1 MPINMSNME
10 DALTSMLRTD
20 YIPLKDTEKL
30 ARLREYYVD
39 YGSYVSQILTSVDQL
54 IVGRRG
60 TGKTTLLYRALV
72 ECMRSWTSDV
82 DCLAR
87 NRTLG
92 IYMDLNKCQSLAEAS
107 NDDFQE
113 FEHVFITELCEVIR
127 EELNRSW
134 PALTKDPSFFSRLF
148 RSAELRK
155 IAEVRKLVSELA
167 RVLVTG
173 IPRLAERTSPQ
184 KVKASQKTKQ
194 ARSVKGK
201 LSATPSSAA
210 LSGEGSVNLSEASE
224 YENTYEELIQ
234 YRLTVADI
242 LRLLGA
248 IKDAAG
254 ISNIFIFIDE
264 FSALSNDLQRRF
276 TTLLK
281 RIIGNHDG
289 VYVKLC
295 AITDNY
301 SFGSSIILQRDLFE
315 VPLDLDAF
323 VERSG
328 SLNAAM
334 KDLADLTRKIVEQRF
349 ATYLDATSEEIFEEP
364 EDAWR
369 ELGRAAM
376 GVPRTLGIVLKYAWT
391 RSTSSGRKR
400 KISRSDVEHGI
411 RAASKAYYKQLEGA
425 SKDGLAVP
433 RYVFE
438 IWNAL
443 IQRAVAEKSKGSRAA
458 SHFMVLVSN
467 QERLK
472 YLSMFFLVHLLT
484 DGRTTKKESSPR
496 TLYCF
501 DYGICLENTLEF
513 SEDKNIIRQQRFAYD
528 NVLQRFDQY
537 FQKQEDKRLVC
548 TKCGTVY
555 LEKELFVGGHRLT
568 FCPADKTDLKEIEG
582 DNGRSEYTEEEIRII
597 GTIRSATPEDQLV
610 ARAIADDVGCYVQK
624 VGKFAEKLDK
634 ADVIEREKLP
644 NGRYIYFDRKRDERT
659 RALK

>member
-1 MPINMSNME
+1 MPISVASME

-39 YGSYVSQILTSVDQL
+39 YMGYVSQILGEVDQL
-54 IVGRRG
+54 IIGRRG

-72 ECMRSWTSDV
+72 ECMRSWTPDA
-82 DCLAR
+82 DCVAKR
-87 NRTLG
+87 RTLG
-92 IYMDLNKCQSLAEAS
+92 IYMDLNKCQSLADAS
-107 NDDFQE
+107 GEGFQE

-134 PALTKDPSFFSRLF
+134 PELAKDPGFFTRLF
-148 RSAELRK
+148 KSAEARK
-155 IAEVRKLVSELA
+155 VSEVRRLISELA
-167 RVLVTG
+167 KVLTTG

-184 KVKASQKTKQ
+184 KIKSAQKTSKTDGVT
-194 ARSVKGK
+194 SK
-201 LSATPSSAA
+201 LSATPSSPNISA
-210 LSGEGSVNLSEASE
+210 EASSSASDATE
-224 YENTYEELIQ
+224 YESAYEELVH

-242 LRLLGA
+242 LRLLGS
-248 IKDAAG
+248 IREAAR
-254 ISNIFIFIDE
+254 ISHIIIFIDE
-264 FSALSNDLQRRF
+264 FSALSSDLQRRF

-281 RIIGNHDG
+281 RIIGNHNG
-289 VYVKLC
+289 VFVKLC

-301 SFGSSIILQRDLFE
+301 SFGTSIILQRDLFE
-315 VPLDLDAF
+315 LPLDLDAY

-334 KDLADLTRKIVEQRF
+334 AGLADLTRRIIEQRF
-349 ATYLDATSEEIFEEP
+349 AAYLDATSEEIFEEP

-376 GVPRTLGIVLKYAWT
+376 GVPRTLGIVLKHAWT
-391 RSTSSGRKR
+391 RSTNSSRRR

-411 RAASKAYYKQLEGA
+411 GAASKAYYKQLEGA

-443 IQRAVAEKSKGSRAA
+443 IQRAVAEKSRASRAA
-458 SHFMVLVSN
+458 SHFMILVSN

-484 DGRTTKKESSPR
+484 DGRTTKKDRSPR
-496 TLYCF
+496 SLYCF
-501 DYGICLENTLEF
+501 DYGICLENNLEF

-528 NVLQRFDQY
+528 SVLQMFDRY
-537 FQKQEDKRLVC
+537 FTKEEDKRLIC

-555 LEKELFVGGHRLT
+555 LEKDLFVGGHRLT
-568 FCPADKTDLKEIEG
+568 FCPTDKTDLKEIEG
-582 DNGRSEYTEEEIRII
+582 RASNTEYTEEEIRII
-597 GTIRSATPEDQLV
+597 GTIRSAAPQDQLV
-610 ARAIADDVGCYVQK
+610 ARAVADDVGCYVQK
-624 VGKFAEKLDK
+624 VGKFAEKLDR
-634 ADVIEREKLP
+634 AEIIDRERLP
-644 NGRYIYFDRKRDERT
+644 SGRYIYFDRRT
-659 RALK
+659 DQL

>member
-1 MPINMSNME
+1 MPISAASME

-39 YGSYVSQILTSVDQL
+39 YMGYVSQILGEVDQL

-72 ECMRSWTSDV
+72 ECMRSWTSEG
-82 DCLAR
+82 DCLAKPK
-87 NRTLG
+87 TLG
-92 IYMDLNKCQSLAEAS
+92 IYMDLNKCQSLAEVS
-107 NDDFQE
+107 SEEFRE

-134 PALTKDPSFFSRLF
+134 PELSKDPGFFSRLF
-148 RSAELRK
+148 RSAESRK
-155 IAEVRKLVSELA
+155 VAEVRKLTADLA
-167 RVLVTG
+167 KVLSTG
-173 IPRLAERTSPQ
+173 IPRLAERASPQ
-184 KVKASQKTKQ
+184 KVKTLQKTSKTENTT
-194 ARSVKGK
+194 AKVSASATSPN
-201 LSATPSSAA
+201 LSAEAGSSASDA
-210 LSGEGSVNLSEASE
+210 TE
-224 YENTYEELIQ
+224 YESTYEELVH

-248 IKDAAG
+248 IREAAG
-254 ISNIFIFIDE
+254 LSHIIIFIDE
-264 FSALSNDLQRRF
+264 FSALSSDLQRRF

-281 RIIGNHDG
+281 RIIGNHQG
-289 VYVKLC
+289 IFVKLC

-301 SFGSSIILQRDLFE
+301 SLGSSIILQRDLFE
-315 VPLDLDAF
+315 LPLDLDAY

-334 KDLADLTRKIVEQRF
+334 VGLADLTRKIVEQRF
-349 ATYLDATSEEIFEEP
+349 AAYIDATAEEVFEEQ

-376 GVPRTLGIVLKYAWT
+376 GVPRTLGIVLKHAWT
-391 RSTSSGRKR
+391 RSTNSRRR
-400 KISRSDVEHGI
+400 KISRSDLEHGI
-411 RAASKAYYKQLEGA
+411 RTASKAYYKQLEGA

-443 IQRAVAEKSKGSRAA
+443 IQRAVSEKSKVSSAA
-458 SHFMVLVSN
+458 SHFMVLVTN

-472 YLSMFFLVHLLT
+472 YLSTFFLVHLLT
-484 DGRTTKKESSPR
+484 DGRTTKKDKSPR

-501 DYGICLENTLEF
+501 DYGICLENNLEF

-528 NVLQRFDQY
+528 SVLKAFDRY
-537 FQKQEDKRLVC
+537 FSEQEDKRLIC
-548 TKCGTVY
+548 TRCGMVY
-555 LEKELFVGGHRLT
+555 LEKDLFVGGHRLT
-568 FCPADKTDLKEIEG
+568 FCPADKTDLKEMES
-582 DNGRSEYTEEEIRII
+582 DASNAEYTEEEIRII
-597 GTIRSATPEDQLV
+597 GTIRSATPQDQLV

-624 VGKFAEKLDK
+624 VGKFAEKLDRS
-634 ADVIEREKLP
+634 DIIDREKLP
-644 NGRYIYFDRKRDERT
+644 NGRYIYFERT
-659 RALK
+659 RDHLHL